1 MTTIVNN
8 IDAHLYFSVIVDSS
22 RQVFRLLPT
31 NYKKNPYVHW
41 LIIFFYAVE
50 NNNRF
55 QNGKSS
61 QYSKV
66 STIFHQLLLYLL
78 INVYLLD
85 GVQRRLNIS

>member
-1 MTTIVNN
+1 MTV
-8 IDAHLYFSVIVDSS
+8 VDKFFDYC
-22 RQVFRLLPT
+22 QQII
-31 NYKKNPYVHW
+31 KKTHTFI
-41 LIIFFYAVE
+41 LIFFYAVA

-61 QYSKV
+61 QNSKV

-85 GVQRRLNIS
+85 GVQRRMNIS